1 MGYEV
6 KDALLKKTLDL
17 PATATHEESDAIEI
31 SGDSR
36 EDFVADCEV
45 EVDAPVLDGTELP
58 AAATMIYDLEESD
71 DDTTYNVVHHDI
83 ITQTGAASVGGAVA
97 ANWQGRLPVA
107 AKRYLRLKATGVGN
121 GDCSG
126 SEATVRLLF

>member
-1 MGYEV
+1 MGFNIEE
-6 KDALLKKTLDL
+6 ALLEEALAL

-31 SGDSR
+31 SGDTR

-45 EVDAPVLDGTELP
+45 KVAAPVLDGTELP

-71 DDTTYNVVHHDI
+71 DDSTYNVVHHDI
-83 ITQTGAASVGGAVA
+83 ITQTGAASVGGAA
-97 ANWQGRLPVA
+97 ATTWQGRLPVA
-107 AKRYLRLKATGVGN
+107 AKRYLRLKATGTGN

-126 SEATVRLLF
+126 SEATLKLLF